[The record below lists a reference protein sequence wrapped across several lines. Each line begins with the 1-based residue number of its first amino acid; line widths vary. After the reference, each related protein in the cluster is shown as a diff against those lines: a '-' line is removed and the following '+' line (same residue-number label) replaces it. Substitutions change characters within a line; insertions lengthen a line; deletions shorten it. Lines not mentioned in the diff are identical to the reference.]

1 MSAREQRAA
10 QAVKELRR
18 YAKLKVRIE
27 SLQDRLEMLDAEMHG
42 IKSGIGGESVKSGG
56 GNNRLDALID
66 QKTKVQDDINS
77 CTAQITITERA
88 IDALEQDERKCIERF
103 FFENL
108 NANEAARLLA
118 EELVI
123 DERNVWR
130 LRQRSLMDY
139 AELAG
144 ITICQ

>member
-42 IKSGIGGESVKSGG
+42 IKSSIGGDTVKSGG
-56 GNNRLDALID
+56 GDNRLDALID

-88 IDALEQDERKCIERF
+88 IDALEQDERLCLQRF
-103 FFENL
+103 FFDNL
-108 NANEAARLLA
+108 HANEAANML
-118 EELVI
+118 I
-123 DERNVWR
+123 DELHIEVASVWR
-130 LRQRSLMDY
+130 LRQRSLINY

-144 ITICQ
+144 IIV